1 MFVLLYT
8 PCVATIAAI
17 RHEFGTRWMLVSAVY
32 MLVVAWL
39 GAVITTQVGLALG
52 LG

>member
-1 MFVLLYT
+1 
-8 PCVATIAAI
+8 
-17 RHEFGTRWMLVSAVY
+17 MLVSAGY

-39 GAVITTQVGLALG
+39 GAVIVAQAGVALG